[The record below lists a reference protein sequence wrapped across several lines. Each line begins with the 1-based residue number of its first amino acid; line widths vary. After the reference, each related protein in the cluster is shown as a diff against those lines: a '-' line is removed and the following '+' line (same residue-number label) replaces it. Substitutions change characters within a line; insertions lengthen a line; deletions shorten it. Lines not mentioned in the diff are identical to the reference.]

1 MALYGVALL
10 PLWTNEIYD
19 DLWWARMSKN
29 HFLLQ
34 CWEFSRQDLQVIH
47 FDDDA
52 DGIEDDVDD
61 IEDDADGIEDDVDD
75 EHEDDSQGLE
85 IENLAAK

>member
-1 MALYGVALL
+1 
-10 PLWTNEIYD
+10 
-19 DLWWARMSKN
+19 MSKN

-61 IEDDADGIEDDVDD
+61 
-75 EHEDDSQGLE
+75 EHEDDGQGLE

>member
-1 MALYGVALL
+1 
-10 PLWTNEIYD
+10 
-19 DLWWARMSKN
+19 MSKN

-61 IEDDADGIEDDVDD
+61 

>member
-1 MALYGVALL
+1 
-10 PLWTNEIYD
+10 
-19 DLWWARMSKN
+19 MSKN

-61 IEDDADGIEDDVDD
+61 DYCARVQLIE
-75 EHEDDSQGLE
+75 S
-85 IENLAAK
+85 AAA

>member
-1 MALYGVALL
+1 
-10 PLWTNEIYD
+10 
-19 DLWWARMSKN
+19 MSKN

-61 IEDDADGIEDDVDD
+61 

-85 IENLAAK
+85 IENLAAKQILMQTKTMMQDGMQNEPKAEYITYPTSPLN

>member
-1 MALYGVALL
+1 
-10 PLWTNEIYD
+10 
-19 DLWWARMSKN
+19 MSKN

-52 DGIEDDVDD
+52 DGIGDDVDD